1 MAAHRHKIPA
11 CGSIIV
17 SGQADGTA
25 VRFHFSGK
33 AELVC
38 NVKKCKGVLQN
49 ASKTAFQTF
58 LSVTLR
64 SRTDL
69 CSPADFADPV
79 RANCTCL
86 AAGGIRPYNIN
97 PPSGFVSARTHHCF
111 LPK

>member
-1 MAAHRHKIPA
+1 MQ
-11 CGSIIV
+11 S
-17 SGQADGTA
+17 
-25 VRFHFSGK
+25 
-33 AELVC
+33 
-38 NVKKCKGVLQN
+38 KKCNGVLQY

-97 PPSGFVSARTHHCF
+97 IHRPGSCPHEPINPSFQQKLFPDFSLISRF
-111 LPK
+111 